1 MTSFKNISLK
11 ILLLVAIIFCF
22 VSVSY
27 AEIVCV
33 KKQVKANKKGVVN
46 LTNSVRVE
54 INFYTLFQKV
64 KKVILEQQE
73 RLVQKDQKEIREIL
87 VQQGQKGMLEV
98 AHLVII
104 IFFPRFRQELP

>member
-33 KKQVKANKKGVVN
+33 KKQVKANNGAPPKGYKRR
-46 LTNSVRVE
+46 TN
-54 INFYTLFQKV
+54 I
-64 KKVILEQQE
+64 
-73 RLVQKDQKEIREIL
+73 
-87 VQQGQKGMLEV
+87 
-98 AHLVII
+98 
-104 IFFPRFRQELP
+104 